1 MYILKNDS
9 HENLFNFL
17 MHKGIE
23 SIDHSDN
30 RLDSIKTKSQ
40 WEKVKK
46 ELLDTYLAS
55 YPAEMFEKRPKIKPV
70 KVSEHELKRFR
81 IENYLFES
89 FPGWF
94 VNATVYLPLEKGK
107 YPGIVCPTGHSSK
120 KFKNYTGSAQLL
132 AMSGYIV
139 VSFDP
144 PGMQGEHSKGNDHFE
159 DGVRG
164 YLSGFWSQAFFVMD
178 AIRCMDFLETRD
190 DVETGRGFGMAGISG
205 GGTTSL
211 HTPLLD
217 QRVSCIAPV
226 CCISDQSESLF
237 VDRYT
242 FCPEG
247 IGHGHLSGGID
258 YRSMISLNAPK
269 PCLIISGAKDEVFES
284 GLARATVEKAKGI
297 YRLFDSGEIEYY
309 CDEGAGHEFTPAMVN
324 QILYF
329 FDRHLKKTDI
339 EPGTYKYTYDD
350 IEYPEESMV
359 LCHPEDTASMYT
371 ANLKRFRNTSSGVD
385 MRPEKM
391 AGFLGIDRLVE
402 PIDEREAGSYEIR
415 WAHSFGRKVYVIDE
429 YTEIPALT
437 LDRHPSSSKNV
448 VIYAD
453 DENKWSKMEND
464 GFLTKKAAFL
474 SRTPVKGEASII
486 SVDISGTGE
495 LSIGPESYDLSNW
508 GRADRLCSYLAIALG
523 TSITAIR
530 TRDFL
535 AILNNT
541 EKSGKFKKITA
552 SGRGISALPV
562 LLASYIFGKCDKV
575 VLENLPVSFESMAE
589 HVPNEYCPTSVI
601 FDAPGKFEIHEIANR
616 IPGLILV
623 NPVYADGRVLTE
635 QDARRIYNESVELIF
650 DDEGIIPEYL

>member
-1 MYILKNDS
+1 MYILQNDS

-17 MHKGIE
+17 MHKGVE
-23 SIDHSDN
+23 SIARSDSM
-30 RLDSIKTKSQ
+30 LDSIKTKAQ
-40 WEKVKK
+40 WEIARK

-55 YPAEMFEKRPKIKPV
+55 YPLEIFEKRPVVKPV
-70 KVSEHELKRFR
+70 MVSEHKFNRYR

-132 AMSGYIV
+132 AMSGYIA

-144 PGMQGEHSKGNDHFE
+144 PGMQGEHAKGNDHFE

-178 AIRCMDFLETRD
+178 AIRCMDYLETRD
-190 DVETGRGFGMAGISG
+190 DVETGPGFGMAGISG

-211 HTPLLD
+211 HAPLLD

-226 CCISDQSESLF
+226 CCISDQRETLF

-247 IGHGHLSGGID
+247 IGCGHLSGGID
-258 YRSMISLNAPK
+258 YRSVISLNAPR
-269 PCLIISGAKDEVFES
+269 PCLIISGARDEVLDA
-284 GLARATVEKAKGI
+284 GLARRTVEKAKGI
-297 YRLFDSGEIEYY
+297 YRLFDSGDIEYY
-309 CDEGAGHEFTPAMVN
+309 CDEAAGHEFTPAMVN
-324 QILYF
+324 EILGF
-329 FDRHLKKTDI
+329 FDKHLKKSTGV
-339 EPGTYKYTYDD
+339 PVKYQYTYDD
-350 IEYPEESMV
+350 LEYPDESMV

-371 ANLKRFRNTSSGVD
+371 ANLQRFRNVPARAD
-385 MRPEKM
+385 MDPDKL
-391 AGFLGIDRLVE
+391 AGYLGIDRHAGIVE
-402 PIDEREAGSYEIR
+402 EIDAGNPELR
-415 WAHSFGRKVYVIDE
+415 WAHSFGRKVYCIDE
-429 YTEIPALT
+429 YTQIPVLT
-437 LDRHPSSSKNV
+437 LDRHPVASMNA

-453 DENKWSKMEND
+453 DDNKWSKMEND
-464 GFLTKKAAFL
+464 GFLTRKAAFL

-508 GRADRLCSYLAIALG
+508 GRADRLCSYLAITLG
-523 TSITAIR
+523 TSITALR

-535 AILNNT
+535 AVLQNVV
-541 EKSGKFKKITA
+541 KSGKFERITA
-552 SGRGISALPV
+552 AGKGISALPV
-562 LLASYIFGKCDKV
+562 LLASYIFEKCDRV
-575 VLENLPVSFESMAE
+575 VLENLPVSFESMAL
-589 HVPNEYCPTSVI
+589 HVPNKYCPTSVI
-601 FDAPGKFEIHEIANR
+601 FDAPGKFEIFEIANM
-616 IPGLILV
+616 INGLTLV
-623 NPVYADGRVLTE
+623 NPVHADGRIMSE
-635 QDARRIYNESVELIF
+635 QDARRIYNDNVRLIF
-650 DDEGIIPEYL
+650 NEEGLIPEYL